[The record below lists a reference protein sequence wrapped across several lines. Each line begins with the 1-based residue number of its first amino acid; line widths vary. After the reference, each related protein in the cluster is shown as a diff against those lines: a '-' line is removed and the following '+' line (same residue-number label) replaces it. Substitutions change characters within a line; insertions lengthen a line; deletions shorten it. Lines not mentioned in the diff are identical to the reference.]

1 MQGAWLASISAE
13 MYIIKRPV
21 FESLEWG
28 VYDEVRVHGYM
39 NSEMQSQ
46 PLYQSGS
53 NQVMET
59 TQSFKYGKFK
69 IKNE

>member
-1 MQGAWLASISAE
+1 MQGAGLASISAE
-13 MYIIKRPV
+13 MYIIKRPF

-46 PLYQSGS
+46 PLYQPGS

-59 TQSFKYGKFK
+59 T
-69 IKNE
+69 